1 MSKIRSVL
9 KWMSIPVLA
18 LTLAPLAS
26 AQAPRTWVSGTGDDY
41 NPCSRTLP
49 CKTFQGALSKTAS
62 GGEIS
67 VIDSGAYGNV
77 VISTSITIDGTGSL
91 ASILAVGAN
100 AGITINAGPLD
111 RVVIRNV
118 AIQGGGTGLNGIR
131 FLAGRELVLENV
143 AIQNLTTRG
152 VDVSLAAGNGT
163 LSMKNVSITDVS
175 TGVRITTTT
184 GTVMGLLEEVRMNT
198 LGIGLEVGAGGN
210 VVARN
215 CEISRNGTGVLVSAA
230 SANASIESS
239 VVSFNGTGVTT
250 SAAGG
255 NINLADNGFYGN
267 SNAIVIPG
275 GVVSSAGDNRIVG
288 STTPPNGTVNL
299 Y

>member
-1 MSKIRSVL
+1 MFKVRSVL
-9 KWMSIPVLA
+9 KWMSVPALA
-18 LTLAPLAS
+18 LTLVPMAS
-26 AQAPRTWVSGTGDDY
+26 AQAPRTWISGLGDDF
-41 NPCSRTLP
+41 NPCSRSLP
-49 CKTFQGALSKTAS
+49 CKTFQGALSKTLS

-67 VIDSGAYGNV
+67 VIDSGAYGTVTIN
-77 VISTSITIDGTGSL
+77 TSITIDGTGSL
-91 ASILAVGAN
+91 ASILSAGMT
-100 AGITINAGPLD
+100 AGIIVNAGPLD

-131 FLAGRELVLENV
+131 FLSGRELVLENV

-152 VDVSLAAGNGT
+152 VDVALAAANGT
-163 LSMKNVSITDVS
+163 LNMKNVSITDVP
-175 TGVRITTTT
+175 TGVRLTTTT

-198 LGIGLEVGAGGN
+198 LGTGLEVGAGGN

-215 CEISRNGTGVLVSAA
+215 CEISRNGIGVLVS
-230 SANASIESS
+230 SATGNASIESS
-239 VVSFNGTGVTT
+239 VISFNGTAVTT

-267 SNAIVIPG
+267 SNAVVIPG

-288 STTPPNGTVNL
+288 STTPPNGVVNL

>member
-1 MSKIRSVL
+1 MFKIRSVL
-9 KWMSIPVLA
+9 KWMTIPALA
-18 LTLAPLAS
+18 LTLSPMAY
-26 AQAPRTWVSGTGDDY
+26 AQALRTWISGVGDDG
-41 NPCSRTLP
+41 NSCSRTEP
-49 CKTFQGALSKTAS
+49 CKTFAGAILKTAS

-67 VIDSGAYGNV
+67 VIDTGSYGTVTINK
-77 VISTSITIDGTGSL
+77 SITIDGTGSL
-91 ASILAVGAN
+91 ASILSPGAT

-152 VDVSLAAGNGT
+152 VDVALAAGNGT
-163 LSMKNVSITDVS
+163 LSMKNVSITDVP
-175 TGVRITTTT
+175 TGVRLTTTT

-198 LGIGLEVGAGGN
+198 LALGIEVGAGGN
-210 VVARN
+210 LVARN
-215 CEISRNGTGVLVSAA
+215 CEISRNGIGVQVSSA
-230 SANASIESS
+230 SGNATIESS
-239 VVSFNGTGVTT
+239 VISFNSTGVTT

-267 SNAIVIPG
+267 SFAIAIPG
-275 GVVSSAGDNRIVG
+275 GVVSSAGNNRIVG
-288 STTPPNGTVNL
+288 STTPPNGALNL
-299 Y
+299 E

>member
-9 KWMSIPVLA
+9 KWMSVPVLA

-26 AQAPRTWVSGTGDDY
+26 AQAPRTWVSGTGDDN

-49 CKTFQGALSKTAS
+49 CKTFTGALLKTAS

-67 VIDSGAYGNV
+67 VIDSGAYGTVTIN
-77 VISTSITIDGTGSL
+77 TSITIDGTGSL
-91 ASILAVGAN
+91 ASILSAGST
-100 AGITINAGPLD
+100 AGITVNAGSSD

-118 AIQGGGTGLNGIR
+118 AIQGAGTGLNGIR

-143 AIQNLTTRG
+143 VIQNLTTRG

-163 LSMKNVSITDVS
+163 LSMKNVSITDVP

-198 LGIGLEVGAGGN
+198 LSTGLEVGAGGN
-210 VVARN
+210 VVANN
-215 CEISRNGTGVLVSAA
+215 CEISRNFIGVLVSSA
-230 SANASIESS
+230 SGNASIESS
-239 VVSFNGTGVTT
+239 
-250 SAAGG
+250 
-255 NINLADNGFYGN
+255 
-267 SNAIVIPG
+267 IV
-275 GVVSSAGDNRIVG
+275 
-288 STTPPNGTVNL
+288 
-299 Y
+299 

>member
-1 MSKIRSVL
+1 MSKVRSVL
-9 KWMSIPVLA
+9 KWMSVPALA
-18 LTLAPLAS
+18 LILAS
-26 AQAPRTWVSGTGDDY
+26 AAGAQAPRTWVSGTGDDY

-49 CKTFQGALSKTAS
+49 CKTFAGALSKTLA

-67 VIDSGAYGNV
+67 VIDSGAYGTVN
-77 VISTSITIDGTGSL
+77 ITSSITIDGTGSL
-91 ASILAVGAN
+91 ASILSAGFN
-100 AGITINAGPLD
+100 AGITVNAGPLD

-118 AIQGGGTGLNGIR
+118 AIQGGGTGVNGIR
-131 FLAGRELVLENV
+131 FLSGRELVLENV

-152 VDVSLAAGNGT
+152 VDVALAAPNGT

-175 TGVRITTTT
+175 TGVRLTTTT

-198 LGIGLEVGAGGN
+198 LGIGLEVAAGGN
-210 VVARN
+210 AVARN
-215 CEISRNGTGVLVSAA
+215 CEISRNSIGVQVTSA
-230 SANASIESS
+230 SGNASIESS

-267 SNAIVIPG
+267 SNAVTIPG
-275 GVVSSAGDNRIVG
+275 GIVSSAGDNRIVG
-288 STTPPNGTVNL
+288 ATTPPNGVVNL